1 MPGLDAPNQDV
12 SEPDFK
18 KPPQNQ
24 MAFGAQPFQQ
34 PYYQDQ
40 IPMNQHP
47 VFFRLEEQFY
57 KKFDQDIEE
66 KTIII

>member
-1 MPGLDAPNQDV
+1 
-12 SEPDFK
+12 
-18 KPPQNQ
+18 

>member
-1 MPGLDAPNQDV
+1 
-12 SEPDFK
+12 
-18 KPPQNQ
+18 
-24 MAFGAQPFQQ
+24 
-34 PYYQDQ
+34 
-40 IPMNQHP
+40 MNQHP